1 MILRGLASWIWSIRV
16 VTKCIWDPWRQP
28 TNLDL
33 EGDQLWFV
41 TPNFVKCQML
51 APTYI
56 DTRVLTQEFEGY
68 ILQIKSPKNWPI
80 QANVRCWFKEFEN
93 WKLKRQTIESAFL
106 LIAEILAFNARVQ
119 VILIAH
125 SCQQMALKK
134 THTCVKISLFPFLF

>member
-1 MILRGLASWIWSIRV
+1 MTSNFKLEFLVQEISQHLIKNFDNLYDTKTHIFMIMRGLASWIWSIRV

-80 QANVRCWFKEFEN
+80 QANVRCWFKELTIGN
-93 WKLKRQTIESAFL
+93 WKGKQLK
-106 LIAEILAFNARVQ
+106 V
-119 VILIAH
+119 H
-125 SCQQMALKK
+125 S
-134 THTCVKISLFPFLF
+134 FW